1 MGKQIKLT
9 KTDVFLLGLTLLFA
23 AAVAL
28 TWLLTPH
35 RMQGDY
41 EISAAQ
47 AQDGEAAQV
56 RTVNINTATV
66 NELDALPGIGPVLA
80 QRIVDWRAENG
91 AFTDVEQLTQVNGI
105 GEAILGNIRVF
116 ITTEDTDA

>member
-47 AQDGEAAQV
+47 AEDGEAAQV

-105 GEAILGNIRVF
+105 GEAILENIRVF

>member
-47 AQDGEAAQV
+47 AQDGEVAQV

-105 GEAILGNIRVF
+105 GEAILENIRVF

>member
-105 GEAILGNIRVF
+105 GEAILENIRVF

>member
-56 RTVNINTATV
+56 RAVNINTATV

-105 GEAILGNIRVF
+105 GEAILENIRVF